1 MKKYYFLTF
10 ILLFICIIL
19 TGCDTNS
26 YMKEV
31 SYNEYLNLKEDSK
44 KNNEKFILYIK
55 QNNCKHCKNFTPT
68 ITKVAKEYKVTIY
81 YINIVFKRL

>member
-1 MKKYYFLTF
+1 MKKHYFLII

-31 SYNEYLNLKEDSK
+31 TYNEYLNLKENAK
-44 KNNEKFILYIK
+44 KNNKNFILYIG
-55 QNNCKHCKNFTPT
+55 NLFEIP
-68 ITKVAKEYKVTIY
+68 II
-81 YINIVFKRL
+81 

>member
-1 MKKYYFLTF
+1 MKKHYFLII

-31 SYNEYLNLKEDSK
+31 NYNEYLNLKENAK
-44 KNNEKFILYIK
+44 KNNKNFILYI
-55 QNNCKHCKNFTPT
+55 
-68 ITKVAKEYKVTIY
+68 
-81 YINIVFKRL
+81 

>member
-44 KNNEKFILYIK
+44 RIMKNLFYI
-55 QNNCKHCKNFTPT
+55 
-68 ITKVAKEYKVTIY
+68 
-81 YINIVFKRL
+81 